1 MLEVVVVRQ
10 VDGQGRVVRVGG
22 LILGLAQ
29 RLEGVREGLETPDQL
44 VGADVLGDLIS
55 LEK

>member
-10 VDGQGRVVRVGG
+10 VDGQGRIVRVGG

-44 VGADVLGDLIS
+44 VGADVLGDLIN
-55 LEK
+55 